1 MGKFQ
6 QFILNLQFIF
16 KPRYWVMNYE
26 YSPKWDKKLNELL
39 DKHTFDESKDNNH
52 TALLGTV
59 YIWIENH
66 PYASFMPYADTFKG
80 KAKFRPSRLTIQR
93 AYKQYIN
100 DTKPSGDPYDN
111 HS

>member
-1 MGKFQ
+1 
-6 QFILNLQFIF
+6 
-16 KPRYWVMNYE
+16 
-26 YSPKWDKKLNELL
+26 
-39 DKHTFDESKDNNH
+39 
-52 TALLGTV
+52 
-59 YIWIENH
+59 
-66 PYASFMPYADTFKG
+66 MPYADTFKG